1 MRWCFDSLYPCG
13 WWMEQ
18 LVIVVGAHPRKV
30 ITFRS
35 LILMSLNSAAW
46 PPKIGDFSVNA
57 PNNNSN
63 RIYIAPWCSEDTEAL
78 ELTWVYCM
86 STPTTLA
93 VTTVVARHTIIII
106 IIHSNSNYK
115 EIYPF
120 ITSFIHVT
128 TQIWRHVACF
138 GNNRD
143 VACRQ
148 WTKLWRQCGRDCPVC
163 YSTSLTPEATTP
175 SYAARQSY

>member
-128 TQIWRHVACF
+128 WS
-138 GNNRD
+138 RD
-143 VACRQ
+143 HTNLATCRMFRKQ
-148 WTKLWRQCGRDCPVC
+148 SRCRLSPVDEAL
-163 YSTSLTPEATTP
+163 TSMRTWL
-175 SYAARQSY
+175 SSML